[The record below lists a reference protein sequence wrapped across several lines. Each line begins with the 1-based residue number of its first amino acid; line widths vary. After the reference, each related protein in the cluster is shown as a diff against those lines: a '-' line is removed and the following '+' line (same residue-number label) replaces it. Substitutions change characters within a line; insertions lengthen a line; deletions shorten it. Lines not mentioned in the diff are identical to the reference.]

1 MAIDKF
7 LIEASHIM
15 MFARSVGD
23 SNPIYHDEDYAKS
36 TELGGIIPPPT
47 FAQSSA
53 QFDPEYF
60 LRPKVGG
67 DGWFGSG
74 KEATGSKPSSGSG
87 GGGGAAMGLHAEQH
101 FEYHLPVKAGD
112 TLSATIKPGKA
123 WEKESKRAGKLKFS
137 ESVTEYRNQDG
148 DLVITA
154 TGVGVQTER
163 AVDS

>member
-23 SNPIYHDEDYAKS
+23 SNPIYHDEDYAKG

-112 TLSATIKPGKA
+112 TLSAITKPGKA

>member
-1 MAIDKF
+1 MAVDKF

-23 SNPIYHDEDYAKS
+23 SNPIYHDEEYAKNS
-36 TELGGIIPPPT
+36 ELGGIIPPPT

-112 TLSATIKPGKA
+112 TLSATTKPGKA

-137 ESVTEYRNQDG
+137 ESVTEYRNQNG
-148 DLVITA
+148 ELVITA